1 MARPLA
7 VVLLLVATFSLA
19 RPKPSRDCTKQCDDV
34 LKTMAAECRALEKG
48 KGGGHDHEGGAEA
61 KNLAIACK
69 ENLTKMR
76 SACVKQ
82 CSEEP
87 RRAK

>member
-1 MARPLA
+1 MARLLSFA
-7 VVLLLVATFSLA
+7 LLLVATGSLA

-34 LKTMAAECRALEKG
+34 LKSMAAECRALEKG

-69 ENLTKMR
+69 ENVAKMR
-76 SACVKQ
+76 SVCLKQ

-87 RRAK
+87 KRAR